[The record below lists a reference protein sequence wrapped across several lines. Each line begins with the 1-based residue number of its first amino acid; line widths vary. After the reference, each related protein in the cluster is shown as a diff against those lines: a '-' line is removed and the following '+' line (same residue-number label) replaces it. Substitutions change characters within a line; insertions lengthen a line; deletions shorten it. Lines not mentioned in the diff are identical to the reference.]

1 MQLYDSACR
10 FSRSPFNL
18 TFPFKL
24 EQSGLSLGAW
34 NLRQRLPFTV
44 GYSRPAVE
52 HSSPFVSITFEV
64 RGDNLLIFHQH
75 SRLQVILT
83 YINL

>member
-1 MQLYDSACR
+1 MQLYDSGCT
-10 FSRSPFNL
+10 FSRSPINL

-24 EQSGLSLGAW
+24 EQSGLILGTW
-34 NLRQRLPFTV
+34 DLLLRRLFTV
-44 GYSRPAVE
+44 GYSRPPVE
-52 HSSPFVSITFEV
+52 RSSPFVSITFEV

-75 SRLQVILT
+75 LRLQVILT